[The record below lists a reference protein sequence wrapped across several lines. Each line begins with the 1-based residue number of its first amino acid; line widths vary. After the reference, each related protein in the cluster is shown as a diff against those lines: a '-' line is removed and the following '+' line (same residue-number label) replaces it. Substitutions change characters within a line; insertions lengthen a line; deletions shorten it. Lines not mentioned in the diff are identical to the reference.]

1 MIYANMKKSLIL
13 LGMAVLALA
22 ACKQVQDNPLDFS
35 DTAIAVEPVIT
46 RATETNFQTG
56 DAIGLTVTR
65 TAGVYADNAKLVY
78 DGSAFKGEL
87 TWYAE
92 GAEEATLA
100 AYYPYAATKPAT
112 FTVQADQSA
121 GVTSSDFISSVKEK
135 VLPTPGEIT
144 MAFKHR
150 LSRLVLDVTN
160 NFGSAIES
168 MTVKGV
174 IPTAV
179 IADDLTATADETAA
193 AIDIKAFKDGEKWY
207 VILPAQK
214 VALTIAAAA
223 GTKTL
228 EQKLAEASLEAGKS
242 YTANVVVNPDDLQ
255 VVISGEIDNWDEG
268 GELAAADDTPEPVQ
282 FEEHLTDGYFTY
294 DNVRYNVVKLKDN
307 RWWMAQPLAFIPKGK
322 TPSSDPT
329 EDSGIWYTYSSD
341 GTTITPDTDG
351 SRGYLYDTPTALGTT
366 ITAENYKTLEGAQ
379 GICPEGW
386 HIPTRAEFV
395 ALVGLSNKGAG
406 EESVLLDKNAAYYN
420 ESYGAGKITELD
432 ADGFNFAFLGCRLK
446 GSQTATGSYNKLI
459 ASAADCSVEAY
470 LGKLKMNYMM
480 SSTGNSATATNFQF
494 FALMSTFSNQYPE
507 GRLNVPFNNYLNGVE
522 VRCIRNAE

>member
-135 VLPTPGEIT
+135 VLPTPGEVT

-282 FEEHLTDGYFTY
+282 F
-294 DNVRYNVVKLKDN
+294 
-307 RWWMAQPLAFIPKGK
+307 
-322 TPSSDPT
+322 
-329 EDSGIWYTYSSD
+329 
-341 GTTITPDTDG
+341 
-351 SRGYLYDTPTALGTT
+351 
-366 ITAENYKTLEGAQ
+366 
-379 GICPEGW
+379 
-386 HIPTRAEFV
+386 
-395 ALVGLSNKGAG
+395 
-406 EESVLLDKNAAYYN
+406 
-420 ESYGAGKITELD
+420 
-432 ADGFNFAFLGCRLK
+432 
-446 GSQTATGSYNKLI
+446 
-459 ASAADCSVEAY
+459 
-470 LGKLKMNYMM
+470 
-480 SSTGNSATATNFQF
+480 
-494 FALMSTFSNQYPE
+494 
-507 GRLNVPFNNYLNGVE
+507 
-522 VRCIRNAE
+522 